1 MCADCEEDRCVGDTI
16 NLYDLHA
23 ISSKAMPF
31 FNQFKDLTLGLYY
44 TSTSRRSK

>member
-1 MCADCEEDRCVGDTI
+1 MRADCEEDRCVGDAI

-31 FNQFKDLTLGLYY
+31 FNQLKYLT
-44 TSTSRRSK
+44 